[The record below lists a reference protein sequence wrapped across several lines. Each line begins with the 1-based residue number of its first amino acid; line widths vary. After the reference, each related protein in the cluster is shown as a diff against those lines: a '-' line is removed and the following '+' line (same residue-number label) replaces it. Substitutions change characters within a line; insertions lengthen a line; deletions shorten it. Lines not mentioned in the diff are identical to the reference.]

1 MNEINVM
8 SKLLVEAGS
17 EQKIPIITGTEQG
30 QDVIVCVCVFFFSF
44 EIPIYIVPEF
54 VFCERANSCKRAS
67 SNHLFIRHFVSSPS
81 LCFAT

>member
-1 MNEINVM
+1 M

-17 EQKIPIITGTEQG
+17 EQKIPITTGTEQG
-30 QDVIVCVCVFFFSF
+30 QDVIVCVCVCFSF
-44 EIPIYIVPEF
+44 EIPTDILPKF
-54 VFCERANSCKRAS
+54 VFCARANSCKRAS